1 MKKKPI
7 VRTAVSSVLIAV
19 LLIAAIAVN
28 ILLPTYNQ
36 IVSSYLGDTAQARKV
51 LCNPGGLCQDQSAG
65 AWSV

>member
-36 IVSSYLGDTAQARKV
+36 IVSSYLGDTAQATLTYPDSYNDSLDLQYSKM
-51 LCNPGGLCQDQSAG
+51 D
-65 AWSV
+65 